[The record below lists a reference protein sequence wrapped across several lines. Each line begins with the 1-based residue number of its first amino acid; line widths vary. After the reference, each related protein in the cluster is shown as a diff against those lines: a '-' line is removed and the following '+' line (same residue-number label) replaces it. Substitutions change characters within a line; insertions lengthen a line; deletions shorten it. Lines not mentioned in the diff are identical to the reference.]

1 MTNRNRVT
9 RRQAQSFL
17 APMRRAINEMRSGE
31 VDAVQGYAITRLPT
45 HGYARLDHCLAG
57 TSAFL
62 ERLAP
67 QIDCTPLTRI
77 EKKLAHG
84 TPLTMAEL
92 DACTAVLRRV
102 EDAMTG
108 ADRRTV
114 QSVLLTTQIAIEL
127 EAQQEQAA

>member
-1 MTNRNRVT
+1 MNKHRVT
-9 RRQAQSFL
+9 RRQAQAFL
-17 APMRRAINEMRSGE
+17 APMRRAIAEMRSGE
-31 VDAVQGYAITRLPT
+31 ADSIQGYAVTRLPT
-45 HGYARLDHCLAG
+45 HAAYARLDYCLAG
-57 TSAFL
+57 TRAFM

-67 QIDCTPLTRI
+67 HIDYAPLERL

-102 EDAMTG
+102 EDALTG

-114 QSVLLTTQIAIEL
+114 QSVLLTTQIGIEL
-127 EAQQEQAA
+127 EALQEHAA